1 MSKSQKLH
9 QPSTQVSFLSKKE
22 LGRKVALLLVP
33 FIGSLLIRFLY
44 FTNKKVFHAP
54 ETISGEPHIFACW
67 HGELLMLPYM
77 YKFYRKKPHAKV
89 LISPHFDGALIS
101 RTIKYF
107 GLDTLAGSSDK
118 NPARVL
124 IQAIK
129 SIKEGYDIG
138 ITPDGPKG
146 PRHEVADG
154 IVVMAQKTKAKII
167 LVEIKPT
174 KYWQLKSWDKFTIPK
189 PFGILNY
196 YASQPI
202 DITGMELESARQLI
216 QKGLLQHEN

>member
-1 MSKSQKLH
+1 MLKK
-9 QPSTQVSFLSKKE
+9 VSRSL
-22 LGRKVALLLVP
+22 ALVLVP
-33 FIGSLLIRFLY
+33 FLGSLVIRFLY
-44 FTNKKVFHAP
+44 LTNKKNFHAP
-54 ETISGEPHIFACW
+54 EKITQEPVIFACW
-67 HGELLMLPYM
+67 HGELLMLPYL
-77 YKFYRKKPHAKV
+77 YKYYRKKPHAKV
-89 LISPHFDGALIS
+89 LISPHFDGELIS

-107 GLDTLAGSSDK
+107 GLGTLAGSSDK

-129 SIKEGYDIG
+129 TIKEGYDIG

-154 IVVMAQKTKAKII
+154 IIVMAQKTKAKIV

-174 KYWQLKSWDKFTIPK
+174 KFWQLNSWDKFVIPK

-196 YASQPI
+196 YATSEI
-202 DITGMELESARQLI
+202 DVSGMQLEEARALL
-216 QKGLLQHEN
+216 QKGLLEHES